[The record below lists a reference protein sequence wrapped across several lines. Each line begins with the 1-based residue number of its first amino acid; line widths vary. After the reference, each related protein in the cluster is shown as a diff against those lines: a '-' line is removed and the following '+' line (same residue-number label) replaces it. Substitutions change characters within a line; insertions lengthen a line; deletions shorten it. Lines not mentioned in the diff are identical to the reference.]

1 MKFETDVKPTPK
13 QLAEAFWEMYNDE
26 QAEFFVELFKVSGME
41 DTYFPLES
49 QAYHLHDK
57 IREDGMEY
65 AKEAPM
71 TLAAPFYLTLLR
83 ERYS

>member
-1 MKFETDVKPTPK
+1 
-13 QLAEAFWEMYNDE
+13 MYNDE
-26 QAEFFVELFKVSGME
+26 KAEFFVELFKVSGME

-65 AKEAPM
+65 AKEALM
-71 TLAAPFYLTLLR
+71 TLAAPFFYHTLQ
-83 ERYS
+83 ERYN